1 MWGFL
6 GVETIIQGYEEAVL
20 SEINFHLDEDWQQEA
35 AKEIAGI
42 TESKAR
48 ILLGHIR
55 VVRCPDF

>member
-1 MWGFL
+1 M
-6 GVETIIQGYEEAVL
+6 ETIIQGYEEAVL